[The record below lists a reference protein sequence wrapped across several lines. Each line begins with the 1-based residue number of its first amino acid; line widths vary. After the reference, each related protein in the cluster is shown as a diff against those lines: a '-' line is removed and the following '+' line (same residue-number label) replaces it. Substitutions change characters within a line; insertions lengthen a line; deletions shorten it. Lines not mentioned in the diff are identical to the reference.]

1 MIPHGYAVMLNLNYS
16 MRLSVLAILFVIP
29 GQLFAQTGEGRIFGK
44 VSDPSTAVVSQAV
57 VSAISASGKVSTAKT
72 DRSGAFE
79 FRTLPPAKYRLSVS
93 APGFAVYTQD
103 VDLIQGQTQNVD
115 ISLTIAKI
123 EAKID
128 VRDEAG
134 SGNTDPAN
142 NAGAIVLKEKDLEMY
157 SEDPDELK
165 LQLQQLTG
173 ATPGGI
179 SGQIFVDGFGGGRLP
194 PKSAIREIRINQDP
208 FSAEYDQPGF
218 GRIEIFTKPGSAQF
232 HSLFSLRLNHSKLN
246 STSPFSAPGPPYH
259 TTLVSADFGGPLTS
273 RSSFQFDMDRNS
285 ISDSSVIRAQIL
297 DPTFNP
303 IQFSQA
309 IPNPK
314 LVTIATFRIDYQAN
328 SKNTFFA
335 RYQYYRDQEKNDG
348 LGQLAL
354 ASQAYDFSKTEN
366 TFQFSNTT
374 IIDPR
379 TINES
384 RFEYRQVDNLQSA
397 QNSQP
402 QIAVLGA
409 FIGGGNNMG
418 SNSTIQKN
426 YQLQNYTSLDR
437 GKHYFRFGGQVRIA
451 TENDN
456 STANFNGTFTF
467 ASLTAF
473 QITKQ
478 GLQQGLTPAQIRAAG
493 GGAEQ
498 FAIVSG
504 RPSVANT
511 MFDASA
517 FFQDNWKD
525 RPNVNFSYGLR
536 YETQNEIRDHIDLA
550 PRLGLAMGIH
560 PGKKTAPKTI
570 LRVGFGVFY
579 TRFAQNLALT
589 SLRLDGNN
597 QRQFIVK
604 DPDSFPLVP
613 NANSL
618 GSSASPTIYQM
629 DPALRAPYVMQ
640 SSISIERKLPRST
653 NLAITWLNSRGNGQL
668 LTRNINAPL
677 TGTFDISNPGSGVRP
692 LPSAGDVYQYESHGR
707 FEQNQ
712 IAVGL
717 RIDGLSKARLTANYT
732 LNFAKSNTAGAN
744 SFPSNQ
750 FDIDQDY
757 GRANYDVRHQL
768 NFGGQI
774 DLPFGFY
781 TNPLLLISSG
791 QPYNVIVGRDLNGDS
806 IFNDRPAFAT
816 DLSRPSVVKTRLG
829 AFDTAPLPGHT
840 VIPSNLAT
848 GPPKF
853 TLNLRLAKAFALSSK
868 EIKSSDSSSTQG
880 KTGSIY
886 ENAWQPMYAIRF
898 ELIVNNI
905 FNRTN
910 LATPVGN
917 VSSPFFGK
925 SVALA
930 CSPFS
935 TAAASRQIILR
946 SVFMF

>member
-1 MIPHGYAVMLNLNYS
+1 MRNLSITNDPP
-16 MRLSVLAILFVIP
+16 RLCRDAQPKLLGEVVCARHSLRNPGPVIRSNWRGANLRKGLRP
-29 GQLFAQTGEGRIFGK
+29 FHCGG
-44 VSDPSTAVVSQAV
+44 VS
-57 VSAISASGKVSTAKT
+57 SGSLSHK
-72 DRSGAFE
+72 RAFE

-93 APGFAVYTQD
+93 APGFEVYTQD

-165 LQLQQLTG
+165 LQLQQLAG
-173 ATPGGI
+173 ATPGGL
-179 SGQIFVDGFGGGRLP
+179 SGQVFVDGFGGGRLP

-232 HSLFSLRLNHSKLN
+232 HTLFSLRLNHSKLN

-354 ASQAYDFSKTEN
+354 ASQAFDFSKTEN

-409 FIGGGNNMG
+409 FIGGGNNIG
-418 SNSTIQKN
+418 INSTTQKN

-437 GKHYFRFGGQVRIA
+437 GKHYFRFGGQVRVA

-473 QITKQ
+473 QITQQ
-478 GLQQGLTPAQIRAAG
+478 GLQQGLTPARIRAAG

-498 FAIVSG
+498 FSIVSG

-511 MFDASA
+511 MFDAGA
-517 FFQDNWKD
+517 FFQDNWKL
-525 RPNVNFSYGLR
+525 RPNVTFSYGLR
-536 YETQNEIRDHIDLA
+536 YETQNEIHDHFDFA
-550 PRLGLAMGIH
+550 PRLGLAIGIH
-560 PGKKTAPKTI
+560 PGKKSAPKTI

-668 LTRNINAPL
+668 LSRNINAPL

-692 LPSAGDVYQYESHGR
+692 LPSAGDIYQYESHGR

-791 QPYNVIVGRDLNGDS
+791 QPYNVTVGRDLNGDS

-829 AFDTAPLPGHT
+829 AFDTSPLPGQT
-840 VIPSNLAT
+840 LILSNLAT
-848 GPPKF
+848 GPAKL
-853 TLNLRLAKAFALSSK
+853 TLNLRLAKAFALGSK
-868 EIKSSDSSSTQG
+868 EIKGPDSSKSNP
-880 KTGSIY
+880 GSIY
-886 ENAWQPMYAIRF
+886 KNAWQPLYAIRF

-905 FNRTN
+905 FNHLN
-910 LATPVGN
+910 LATPIGN
-917 VSSPFFGK
+917 LSSPFFGK
-925 SVALA
+925 SIALA
-930 CSPFS
+930 GSPFS
-935 TAAASRQIILR
+935 TTAASRQIILR
-946 SVFMF
+946 TVFRF